1 MNQINTW
8 KQVDR
13 YVEDKLIPPDPVL
26 EAVLA
31 NNQQANLPPID
42 VAPNQGKL
50 LQLLLW
56 MQKGK
61 RVLEIG
67 TLGAY
72 STIWMA
78 RALPVDGRLITLELD
93 PHHADI
99 AIHNLELAGLDHLVE
114 IRVGDALLEL
124 EQMKVEGEEP
134 FDFIFIDADKPN
146 NPAYLKYALE
156 LSHPGTVI
164 IGDNV
169 IREGEITNS
178 HSTDPRIH
186 GVRQF
191 YDILSKEEKISATAI
206 QTVGSKGYDGFVIG
220 IVN

>member
-1 MNQINTW
+1 MNQMNTW
-8 KQVDR
+8 SQVDR
-13 YVEDKLIPPDPVL
+13 YVEDKLIPRDPLL
-26 EAVLA
+26 EAVLT
-31 NNQQANLPPID
+31 NNQQSNLPPID

-50 LQLLLW
+50 LQLLLQI
-56 MQKGK
+56 QKGK

-78 RALPVDGRLITLELD
+78 RALPDDGRLITLELD

-99 AIHNLELAGLDHLVE
+99 AHRNLELAGLDHLVE
-114 IRVGDALLEL
+114 IRVGDALLQL
-124 EQMKVEGEEP
+124 EKMKNEEEEP

-146 NPAYLKYALE
+146 NPAYIKYALE
-156 LSHPGTVI
+156 LSHTGTVI

-169 IREGEITNS
+169 IREGEITNH
-178 HSTDPRIH
+178 HSTDPRIQ

-191 YDILSKEEKISATAI
+191 YDILSNETQISATAI

>member
-1 MNQINTW
+1 MNQFNTW
-8 KQVDR
+8 MQVDR
-13 YVEDKLIPPDPVL
+13 YVEDKLIPSDPVL

-56 MQKGK
+56 MRKGK

-78 RALPVDGRLITLELD
+78 HVLPEDGKLITLELD
-93 PHHADI
+93 PHHAAI
-99 AIHNLELAGLDHLVE
+99 AHRNLELAGLDHLVE
-114 IRVGDALLEL
+114 IRVGDALLQL
-124 EQMKVEGEEP
+124 EKMKVEEEGP

-146 NPAYLKYALE
+146 NPSYLKYALQ

-169 IREGEITNS
+169 IREGEIINH

-191 YDILSKEEKISATAI
+191 YDILSNEKQISATAI
-206 QTVGSKGYDGFVIG
+206 QTVGRKGYDGFVIG

>member
-1 MNQINTW
+1 MNQMNTW
-8 KQVDR
+8 SQVDR
-13 YVEDKLIPPDPVL
+13 YVEDKLIPRDPLL
-26 EAVLA
+26 EAVLT
-31 NNQQANLPPID
+31 NNQQSNLPPID
-42 VAPNQGKL
+42 VAPNQGNL
-50 LQLLLW
+50 LQLLLQI
-56 MQKGK
+56 QKGK

-78 RALPVDGRLITLELD
+78 RALPDDGSLITLELD

-99 AIHNLELAGLDHLVE
+99 AHRNLELAGLDHLVE
-114 IRVGDALLEL
+114 IRVGDALLQL
-124 EQMKVEGEEP
+124 EKMKNEEEEP

-146 NPAYLKYALE
+146 NPAYIKYALE
-156 LSHPGTVI
+156 LSYTGTVI

-169 IREGEITNS
+169 IREGEITNH
-178 HSTDPRIH
+178 HSTDPRIQ

-191 YDILSKEEKISATAI
+191 YDILSNETQISATAI

>member
-1 MNQINTW
+1 MSKVNTW
-8 KQVDR
+8 VQVDQ
-13 YVEDKLIPPDPVL
+13 YIEDKLIPQDPL
-26 EAVLA
+26 LKAVLA
-31 NNQQANLPPID
+31 NNQQADLPPID

-50 LQLLLW
+50 LHLLLQ

-78 RALPVDGRLITLELD
+78 RALPEDGRLITLELD
-93 PHHADI
+93 PHHADT
-99 AIHNLELAGLDHLVE
+99 ASRNLALAGLEHIVE
-114 IRVGDALLEL
+114 IRVGDAL
-124 EQMKVEGEEP
+124 EQLNKLKSEGEDA

-146 NPAYLKYALE
+146 NPAYLQWALE
-156 LSHPGTVI
+156 FSHPGTVI

-169 IREGEITNS
+169 VREGEITNN
-178 HSTDPRIH
+178 HSTDPRIR

-191 YDILSKEEKISATAI
+191 YDLLSNEPRISATAI